1 MAHATSESD
10 AQPTK
15 GERTRAAIVDA
26 AAALF
31 SRRAFDA
38 VTVREIGAAAGVN
51 PGLIHHYFGSKEGLF
66 TAVVQRSVQATG
78 AGERLAGVPAEE
90 LGAQLVRMAEAAW
103 GAPEQ
108 AGWMSMMRRAVAE
121 SPERLRDIG
130 EKVSTAALVAVLPEG
145 LDHRE
150 LRAQLAASQLAG
162 LVLLRHVAGVGVFAQ
177 LDTEEVVA
185 LVGPTVQRYLTGEL
199 AV

>member
-1 MAHATSESD
+1 MAHGTSESN

-78 AGERLAGVPAEE
+78 ARERLAGLPVGE
-90 LGAQLVRMAEAAW
+90 LGAQLVRLAEAAW

-130 EKVSTAALVAVLPEG
+130 EKVSTAALVSVLPAE

-162 LVLLRHVAGVGVFAQ
+162 LVLMRHVAGLGVFAQ

-199 AV
+199 GV